1 VARGAVVS
9 PTRRRLTLIVTVV
22 VAALLTVLSW
32 PVGSLV
38 AGLFGV
44 VVGVS
49 CRRWSRTARIALVL
63 VGTCVAVWSAVVLAD
78 FSSGTTSVTA

>member
-1 VARGAVVS
+1 MARAAVVS
-9 PTRRRLTLIVTVV
+9 PTRRWLTAIVTWA

-49 CRRWSRTARIALVL
+49 CRHWSPTARIALVL